1 MQWGIKGKKWYEDDW
16 NFGNLGK
23 DELEYINGLRKQVV
37 EPLIK
42 FKESVE
48 NNKSVRNIS
57 SRVYYFLSE
66 NEVLQKLE
74 DKAQAL
80 EEMGQKEV
88 ANDYRVSVR
97 VVMEVLD
104 ELVNLFGEECF
115 SFEKYRELLKVGLEN
130 KSLGAIPGL
139 QDEVVMGDVDRSRSH
154 KVRAVFILGL
164 NDGSFPSNCK
174 EEGFLDD
181 RDREKLKKENI
192 ELAKGTL
199 EQLYD
204 ERFNIYKALSVAE
217 EKLYLSYTSTD
228 SEGKAIRPSVLLT
241 DLKRMFPSL
250 VEKSDMVEKE
260 MSAYLEKPTFNELL
274 ERIYTLKQGEK
285 IEPIWYVVY
294 DYYKNNEKWSKKLE
308 EALKGLNYTNLPDK
322 ISEKLMNKLYGD
334 TLHTSVSRLE
344 QYRKCPFS
352 FHLKYGLK
360 LKEPISASIKPI
372 DTGTFM
378 HEVIE
383 DFFDKVKEEKISLL
397 EIGKDELEQILTN
410 IIDKKLTISKY
421 YNLTSNA
428 KFRTL
433 TRRLKKIVIKSMEY
447 IVAQLVNSQFEVLGC
462 EMEFKKGADYPPIL
476 IQLENGKKIEITGK
490 IDRVDIAKTEE
501 GNYLRII
508 DYKSSVKKVDLNEVV
523 YGLQIQLLTYLNE
536 LTQTQVGEAAGIL
549 YFNLVDFLV
558 HSKKNLTEEE
568 LEQELRKKYKMQGLV
583 LADVKIVKKMDT
595 NLEKGYSDTIP
606 VYLDKEGK
614 VSPKLS
620 SSLSREEF
628 ESLQKQVMQT
638 VKEIASQILQGDIS
652 LKPYYNKE
660 KKTAC
665 EYCQY
670 KSICNFNT
678 KNKNN
683 SYAYIPNLTK
693 EEVLAKIKNT

>member
-274 ERIYTLKQGEK
+274 EKIYALKQGEK

-322 ISEKLMNKLYGD
+322 ISKNLMNKLYGD

-360 LKEPISASIKPI
+360 NSSAS
-372 DTGTFM
+372 FLLL
-378 HEVIE
+378 
-383 DFFDKVKEEKISLL
+383 SL
-397 EIGKDELEQILTN
+397 
-410 IIDKKLTISKY
+410 
-421 YNLTSNA
+421 
-428 KFRTL
+428 
-433 TRRLKKIVIKSMEY
+433 
-447 IVAQLVNSQFEVLGC
+447 
-462 EMEFKKGADYPPIL
+462 
-476 IQLENGKKIEITGK
+476 
-490 IDRVDIAKTEE
+490 
-501 GNYLRII
+501 
-508 DYKSSVKKVDLNEVV
+508 
-523 YGLQIQLLTYLNE
+523 
-536 LTQTQVGEAAGIL
+536 
-549 YFNLVDFLV
+549 
-558 HSKKNLTEEE
+558 
-568 LEQELRKKYKMQGLV
+568 
-583 LADVKIVKKMDT
+583 
-595 NLEKGYSDTIP
+595 
-606 VYLDKEGK
+606 
-614 VSPKLS
+614 
-620 SSLSREEF
+620 
-628 ESLQKQVMQT
+628 
-638 VKEIASQILQGDIS
+638 
-652 LKPYYNKE
+652 
-660 KKTAC
+660 
-665 EYCQY
+665 
-670 KSICNFNT
+670 
-678 KNKNN
+678 
-683 SYAYIPNLTK
+683 
-693 EEVLAKIKNT
+693 